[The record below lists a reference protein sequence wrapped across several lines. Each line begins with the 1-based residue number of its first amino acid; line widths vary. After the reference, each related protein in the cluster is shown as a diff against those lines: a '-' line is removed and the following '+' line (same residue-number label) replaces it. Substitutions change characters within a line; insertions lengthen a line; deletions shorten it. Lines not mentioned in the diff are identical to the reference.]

1 MQNKVIYT
9 QEEAE
14 TLGAVDE
21 TALSLEDAIA
31 ASDETSDTEIE
42 TDKEIKHG

>member
-1 MQNKVIYT
+1 MQNKTLYT

-31 ASDETSDTEIE
+31 ASDETFGTEIE
-42 TDKEIKHG
+42 TDKGTKHG